1 MSKQKNK
8 SRTFCKLLGGINKIF
23 LVSVLI
29 EKQKV
34 RDKNSKN
41 GFAALY
47 LTVLILAVIIAISV
61 SISILTFSQQKISR
75 NITKSSQAY
84 YAAEAGIEDA
94 LLRLIKNLNWS
105 SPYTLSV
112 DNGTS
117 TIEISDIV
125 GGSRTITSEGNVAER
140 RRKIQVAYEISSE
153 KTSFYYGAQ
162 VGEGGIEMQD
172 TAKIQGNVFSNGSVI
187 NLSGNPQITDTVKI
201 AKTGNKLTAM
211 KVGGDAYVDTCENSE
226 ITGNLICATSTNCT
240 ASEILPLSGEIATSS
255 LPISEEQISE
265 WKTEAASGGIIAG
278 NYLLAGQQQDFLG
291 PKKIEGNMTIQ
302 DNAKLFVT
310 GTIWVTGTITIQNG
324 AEVRLDQSSY
334 GSLSGVVIA
343 DGKITIQDNAVV
355 SGTGQA
361 GSYLMLLSTLDSIV
375 TGDVA
380 IVVQNTPEVDIVYAS
395 KGRIQLQDSI
405 ELREICGW
413 GLKLQNNATV
423 IYESGLADVS
433 FTTGPAGS
441 WEVTDWKE
449 IE

>member
-1 MSKQKNK
+1 MSEQKN
-8 SRTFCKLLGGINKIF
+8 
-23 LVSVLI
+23 
-29 EKQKV
+29 
-34 RDKNSKN
+34 KNSKN

>member
-1 MSKQKNK
+1 
-8 SRTFCKLLGGINKIF
+8 
-23 LVSVLI
+23 
-29 EKQKV
+29 
-34 RDKNSKN
+34 
-41 GFAALY
+41 
-47 LTVLILAVIIAISV
+47 
-61 SISILTFSQQKISR
+61 
-75 NITKSSQAY
+75 
-84 YAAEAGIEDA
+84 
-94 LLRLIKNLNWS
+94 
-105 SPYTLSV
+105 LSV

>member
-172 TAKIQGNVFSNGSVI
+172 TAKIQ
-187 NLSGNPQITDTVKI
+187 
-201 AKTGNKLTAM
+201 
-211 KVGGDAYVDTCENSE
+211 
-226 ITGNLICATSTNCT
+226 
-240 ASEILPLSGEIATSS
+240 
-255 LPISEEQISE
+255 
-265 WKTEAASGGIIAG
+265 
-278 NYLLAGQQQDFLG
+278 
-291 PKKIEGNMTIQ
+291 
-302 DNAKLFVT
+302 
-310 GTIWVTGTITIQNG
+310 
-324 AEVRLDQSSY
+324 
-334 GSLSGVVIA
+334 
-343 DGKITIQDNAVV
+343 
-355 SGTGQA
+355 
-361 GSYLMLLSTLDSIV
+361 
-375 TGDVA
+375 
-380 IVVQNTPEVDIVYAS
+380 
-395 KGRIQLQDSI
+395 
-405 ELREICGW
+405 
-413 GLKLQNNATV
+413 
-423 IYESGLADVS
+423 
-433 FTTGPAGS
+433 
-441 WEVTDWKE
+441 
-449 IE
+449 

>member
-1 MSKQKNK
+1 MSEQKNK